1 MTDGST
7 TIKITTLDIV
17 IKTAELG
24 VANDPSTRL
33 SVNRLSV
40 VAAMVVAPER
50 WLQYLTSLD
59 RKKFDIA
66 IHFHQSGL
74 SQSRKLR

>member
-7 TIKITTLDIV
+7 TLKITTLDIV
-17 IKTAELG
+17 IKNAALG

-50 WLQYLTSLD
+50 WLQYLASLD
-59 RKKFDIA
+59 RKKI
-66 IHFHQSGL
+66 
-74 SQSRKLR
+74 